1 MLRRKKKKGVEMSKY
16 QELKNNKRSAS
27 DPLEEIKAH
36 HALRDYE
43 RWAAGLIDAANK
55 RIAELEAALA
65 TIESEVFE
73 LPCQSC
79 GLSSECSAHDLI
91 SRIEA
96 AIKRAKGGAK

>member
-1 MLRRKKKKGVEMSKY
+1 MSGFSYK
-16 QELKNNKRSAS
+16 SI
-27 DPLEEIKAH
+27 EE
-36 HALRDYE
+36 YE
-43 RWAAGLIDAANK
+43 KLVGFKVSEAFRIGWNMGRTTDAQLGLGEIDAANK
-55 RIAELEAALA
+55 RVAELEAALA

>member
-1 MLRRKKKKGVEMSKY
+1 MT
-16 QELKNNKRSAS
+16 QEEVNSI
-27 DPLEEIKAH
+27 LERPKPNS
-36 HALRDYE
+36 
-43 RWAAGLIDAANK
+43 DAANN
-55 RIAELEAALA
+55 RNAELEAALA

-96 AIKRAKGGAK
+96 AIKRVKGGEG